1 MSQCVW
7 ILALI
12 LSSSLFL
19 FVKVMCHMSDNR
31 YRIHNEIMHVLECH
45 IQNKI
50 TICLPEVNEVSPN
63 TSVSEESLRKNKWKR
78 SFQLEIYI

>member
-1 MSQCVW
+1 MCVD
-7 ILALI
+7 I
-12 LSSSLFL
+12 STDTKFKP
-19 FVKVMCHMSDNR
+19 FFVVVKVMCHMSDNR